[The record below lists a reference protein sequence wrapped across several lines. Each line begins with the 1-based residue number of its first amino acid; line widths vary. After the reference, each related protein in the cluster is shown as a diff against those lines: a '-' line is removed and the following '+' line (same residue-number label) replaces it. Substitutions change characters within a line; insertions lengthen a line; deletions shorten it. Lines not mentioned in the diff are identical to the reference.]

1 MKDATFL
8 KSLIPPI
15 LLVGIQF
22 ASSIIVSS
30 WGTIYFLFANHF
42 DSSNEFYKKLYDFS
56 IDMSGSEWIFLMYA
70 IVGIIAM
77 SVWMRCLS
85 KERRASFKLKALSG
99 WMVPVLVLMAAS
111 FQIVTEYLQNFTIVI
126 LPEAGNKYIELMESA
141 GLSGEVSAVMVLYAC
156 ILGPI
161 VEELCFRGLC
171 FRFAREKLP
180 FWIAN
185 VMQALMFGFF
195 HMNLVQGIYTFALG
209 LLLGYLVEKT
219 GNLLVPIVLHILYN
233 SVSGVLG
240 IFPEDAVNNLI
251 NMIYSNALTFGT
263 TLLIS
268 MLLAYVSV
276 LLFNKIVSSWKGQ
289 TIDKIIE

>member
-1 MKDATFL
+1 
-8 KSLIPPI
+8 
-15 LLVGIQF
+15 
-22 ASSIIVSS
+22 
-30 WGTIYFLFANHF
+30 
-42 DSSNEFYKKLYDFS
+42 
-56 IDMSGSEWIFLMYA
+56 
-70 IVGIIAM
+70 
-77 SVWMRCLS
+77 
-85 KERRASFKLKALSG
+85 
-99 WMVPVLVLMAAS
+99 
-111 FQIVTEYLQNFTIVI
+111 
-126 LPEAGNKYIELMESA
+126 
-141 GLSGEVSAVMVLYAC
+141 
-156 ILGPI
+156 
-161 VEELCFRGLC
+161 
-171 FRFAREKLP
+171 
-180 FWIAN
+180 
-185 VMQALMFGFF
+185 MQALMFGFF